1 MLTGR
6 STNRLDQRD
15 AETEREREKERK
27 LETAKQLRDD
37 TDTGIQACT

>member
-15 AETEREREKERK
+15 AETERERERK

-37 TDTGIQACT
+37 TDTCIQACT